1 MIKLFQ
7 SIGIVFTLLLI
18 IALTLI
24 VFYATYVLGIGILL
38 IGAVYLVYQLLRV
51 LK

>member
-7 SIGIVFTLLLI
+7 SIGIVFTLLLVV
-18 IALTLI
+18 ALTLI

-38 IGAVYLVYQLLRV
+38 IVFVYLVYQLLK
-51 LK
+51 LLQ